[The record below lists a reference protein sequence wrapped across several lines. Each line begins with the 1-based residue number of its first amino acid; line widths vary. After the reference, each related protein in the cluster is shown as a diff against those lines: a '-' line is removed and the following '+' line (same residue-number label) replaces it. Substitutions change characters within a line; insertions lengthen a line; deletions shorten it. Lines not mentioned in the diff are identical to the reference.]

1 MCRIKMHNSKIDCAT
16 RRKFKIIQNFNKL
29 LSGERFRK
37 GLSDAAYVTK
47 RLRLTVFIPI
57 V

>member
-1 MCRIKMHNSKIDCAT
+1 VSNENENSKIDCAT